1 VSQSTDRS
9 IPDLLGDL
17 VDQTSTLVR
26 KEVQLARAEFSEK
39 LSAIGVASGSLAIG
53 GVLLL
58 AALIILLQAI
68 VAFLVEYAH
77 LSATVSALIVAVVV
91 AVIGYGVLRGGLN
104 RLKASNLTPDRT
116 VAQLS
121 QDARVVKEQVR

>member
-1 VSQSTDRS
+1 MSGAGDRS

-26 KEVQLARAEFSEK
+26 KEIQLARAEMSEK
-39 LSAIGVASGSLAIG
+39 VSVVGAAGASIAIG

-58 AALIILLQAI
+58 AALIVLLQAA
-68 VAFLVEYAH
+68 VAALVEYAH
-77 LSATVSALIVAVVV
+77 LSATVSAFIVAVIV
-91 AVIGYGVLRGGLN
+91 ALIGYGVLRGGLS
-104 RLKASNLTPDRT
+104 RLQASNLTPDRT

-121 QDARVVKEQVR
+121 RDAEVAKEQVR

>member
-1 VSQSTDRS
+1 MSQHTDRS
-9 IPDLLGDL
+9 VPDLLGDL

-39 LSAIGVASGSLAIG
+39 LAAMGAAGASLAVG

-58 AALIILLQAI
+58 AALIVLLQAA
-68 VAFLVEYAH
+68 VAALVEYAH
-77 LSATVSALIVAVVV
+77 LSATVSALIVAIVV
-91 AVIGYGVLRGGLN
+91 ALIGYGVLRGGLS

-121 QDARVVKEQVR
+121 RDAEVAKEQVR

>member
-1 VSQSTDRS
+1 MSQHTDRS

-26 KEVQLARAEFSEK
+26 KEVQLARAEIGEK
-39 LSAIGVASGSLAIG
+39 VSVVGAASASLAIG

-58 AALIILLQAI
+58 GALVILLQAA
-68 VAFLVEYAH
+68 VAFLVEFVH

-91 AVIGYGVLRGGLN
+91 AVIGYLVLRGGLN

-116 VAQLS
+116 VTQLS
-121 QDARVVKEQVR
+121 RDAEVAKEQVR

>member
-1 VSQSTDRS
+1 MSQHTDRS

-39 LSAIGVASGSLAIG
+39 LATMGAAAASLAVG

-58 AALIILLQAI
+58 AALIVLLQAV
-68 VAFLVEYAH
+68 VAALVEYAH

-91 AVIGYGVLRGGLN
+91 ALIGYSVLRGGLS

-121 QDARVVKEQVR
+121 RDAEVAKEQVR

>member
-1 VSQSTDRS
+1 MSHSNDRS

-26 KEVQLARAEFSEK
+26 KEVQLARAEIGEK
-39 LSAIGVASGSLAIG
+39 VTIAGAAAGAIAVGAF
-53 GVLLL
+53 LLL
-58 AALIILLQAI
+58 ASLIVLLQAA
-68 VAFLVEYAH
+68 VAALVEYVG

-91 AVIGYGVLRGGLN
+91 ALIGYIVLRGGLS

-116 VAQLS
+116 VTQLS
-121 QDARVVKEQVR
+121 RDAGVVKEQVR

>member
-1 VSQSTDRS
+1 MSQHTDRS

-26 KEVQLARAEFSEK
+26 KEVQLARAEIGEK
-39 LSAIGVASGSLAIG
+39 VSVVGAASASLAIG

-58 AALIILLQAI
+58 GALIILLQAA
-68 VAFLVEYAH
+68 VAFLVEFVH

-91 AVIGYGVLRGGLN
+91 AVIGYLVLRGGLN

-116 VAQLS
+116 VTQLS
-121 QDARVVKEQVR
+121 RDAEVAKEQVR

>member
-1 VSQSTDRS
+1 MSHSNDRS

-26 KEVQLARAEFSEK
+26 KEVQLARAEIGEK
-39 LSAIGVASGSLAIG
+39 VTIAGAAAGAIAVGAF
-53 GVLLL
+53 LLL
-58 AALIILLQAI
+58 ASLIVLLQAA
-68 VAFLVEYAH
+68 VAALVEYAG

-91 AVIGYGVLRGGLN
+91 ALIGYIVLRGGLS

-116 VAQLS
+116 VTQLS
-121 QDARVVKEQVR
+121 RDAGVVKEQVR